1 MPTIIYILISVY
13 LIAINFYGI
22 LMLKFQKKARE
33 DGDDENISVSD
44 AKLLVT
50 GVLGGALGI
59 YIFMFIFRYRLKSM
73 VMMILMPLFIALN
86 VYLIATF
93 FSNGFYFNWQR

>member
-1 MPTIIYILISVY
+1 
-13 LIAINFYGI
+13 
-22 LMLKFQKKARE
+22 MLKFQKKARE

-86 VYLIATF
+86 IYLIATF
-93 FSNGFYFNWQR
+93 FSSGFYFNWQR